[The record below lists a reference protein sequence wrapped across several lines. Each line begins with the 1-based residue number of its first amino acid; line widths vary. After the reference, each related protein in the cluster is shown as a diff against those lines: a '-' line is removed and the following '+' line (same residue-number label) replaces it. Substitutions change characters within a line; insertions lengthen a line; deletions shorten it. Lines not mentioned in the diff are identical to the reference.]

1 MCARLHARNGAWVGV
16 VGVMLDVLLCK
27 GWVLVHINLAKDDV
41 SVSLRKLR
49 MFNCCVVWLGGGILI
64 LVYIVGNR
72 TASVPHRMQHT

>member
-49 MFNCCVVWLGGGILI
+49 KLIVV
-64 LVYIVGNR
+64 
-72 TASVPHRMQHT
+72 